1 MLINVMICWSPLEGE
16 TLPATIA
23 KTFVNGHLAWDNGK
37 IVGTKV
43 GKRLGFERAGD

>member
-23 KTFVNGHLAWDNGK
+23 KTFVNGHLAF
-37 IVGTKV
+37 V
-43 GKRLGFERAGD
+43 KRKLLNQRRRKFPVSV